1 MDSRSDSPE
10 RYIRILSPPN
20 LLCRYSGM
28 VTICRR
34 GQDRWFP
41 HPVPTSPSLRRCGIP
56 RAGFRGC
63 SWDWGR
69 STYPRGDVDWDE
81 DPGQCQQCVR
91 RLLGRK
97 HTALSHSPH
106 LSQPQPPP
114 LHTHLFLQA
123 VPNRRCKHVRSQ
135 WRPPSTLKT
144 GPCPSQPFI
153 SRSIPLP
160 PPHVPWFCYRS
171 SGFWTSPMGKQQTGD
186 PQSHLPAGVMQG
198 WSRKLCSKASNSLFT
213 RA

>member
-34 GQDRWFP
+34 GQERWFP

-114 LHTHLFLQA
+114 PSHTFVSPSGPKQEVQACKITVETTQHPANGTLPLSALHLQKHPTATSSCA
-123 VPNRRCKHVRSQ
+123 VV
-135 WRPPSTLKT
+135 L
-144 GPCPSQPFI
+144 
-153 SRSIPLP
+153 L
-160 PPHVPWFCYRS
+160 
-171 SGFWTSPMGKQQTGD
+171 
-186 PQSHLPAGVMQG
+186 
-198 WSRKLCSKASNSLFT
+198 
-213 RA
+213 